1 MFEEALPVV
10 IPCIVGDQAAGI
22 RSCAAYTP
30 TIGSTGRY
38 DAAESPFAVANM
50 LEK

>member
-1 MFEEALPVV
+1 MLEEARPVV
-10 IPCIVGDQAAGI
+10 IPCIEGEQAAGI
-22 RSCAAYTP
+22 RLCAAYTP
-30 TIGSTGRY
+30 TVGSTGRY